1 MMRRWP
7 WVARDLVTALERQ
20 VTGLRFDLQVAADDR
35 RGLLDR
41 LDRLVQQLV
50 DLKRDGFN
58 LPLAT
63 EPELPP
69 PAPLPLVVEEALTE
83 LGLPPRERAREEL
96 RCREWLAA
104 GREPRQVVHALIEG
118 ESDG

>member
-1 MMRRWP
+1 MRRWP

-20 VTGLRFDLQVAADDR
+20 VTALRFDLQVAADER
-35 RGLLDR
+35 RGMLDR
-41 LDRLVQQLV
+41 LDRLVAQV
-50 DLKRDGFN
+50 VAMKREGFSMPDAPAPDL
-58 LPLAT
+58 
-63 EPELPP
+63 
-69 PAPLPLVVEEALTE
+69 PAAVPLPLVVEEALTE

-104 GREPRQVVHALIEG
+104 GREPRHVVHALIEG